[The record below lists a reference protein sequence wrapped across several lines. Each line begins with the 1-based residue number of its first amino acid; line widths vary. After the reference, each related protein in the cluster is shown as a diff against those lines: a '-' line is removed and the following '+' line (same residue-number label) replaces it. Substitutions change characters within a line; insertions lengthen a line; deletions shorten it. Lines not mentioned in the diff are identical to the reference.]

1 MKHGWDTEG
10 RGGRR
15 WASWP
20 KVPPSPRPSPPGEG
34 AAAPE
39 QSVFNPCFIRGSKS
53 FGKAE
58 GRRQKAEKSKR
69 LRRILVSGFF
79 ILPSS
84 LACRRSLAVERG
96 EHGVGRRVVAAR
108 AGGLDVEQGGL

>member
-1 MKHGWDTEG
+1 MKHGF
-10 RGGRR
+10 
-15 WASWP
+15 
-20 KVPPSPRPSPPGEG
+20 G
-34 AAAPE
+34 ALH
-39 QSVFNPCFIRGSKS
+39 SVFNPCFIRGSKS

-58 GRRQKAEKSKR
+58 GTRQKAEKSKR

-108 AGGLDVEQGGL
+108 AGRLDVEQGGLEIVFGQAMLRMGTL